1 MTQEV
6 YRGNLSDIAKIY
18 TTVGFIK
25 VSRNNKVIDSQRT
38 LYVNKRVVRD
48 GIQAR
53 IGLQQSDFSYVVVSD
68 DDRLDMEYL
77 AFLMNSSPWKVM
89 LGDGNK
95 FLEGVNTPTSLG
107 ALKKLPVVLLSGEEQ
122 SACSFL
128 NSMITTSYDALEN
141 KIEDPD
147 EFKKVL
153 RFLLGMR
160 DYIALEILLD
170 GVLNSPDISVLSAW
184 IEKKTIYDS
193 TQDKKEAMINLL
205 KSIFSPNDVLRDRM
219 NKMRLYIDEN
229 TDAVFNKF
237 PQ

>member
-18 TTVGFIK
+18 TTVGFLK

>member
-18 TTVGFIK
+18 TTVGFLK
-25 VSRNNKVIDSQRT
+25 VSRKNKVIDSQRT

-68 DDRLDMEYL
+68 DDRVDMEYL

-122 SACSFL
+122 GACSFL

-193 TQDKKEAMINLL
+193 TQDKKEALISLL
-205 KSIFSPNDVLRDRM
+205 KSIFSSNDVLRDRM

>member
-18 TTVGFIK
+18 TTVGFLK
-25 VSRNNKVIDSQRT
+25 VSRKNKVIDSQRT

-122 SACSFL
+122 GACSFL

-193 TQDKKEAMINLL
+193 TQDKKEALISLL
-205 KSIFSPNDVLRDRM
+205 KSIFSSNDVLRDRM